1 MPAAGSL
8 PASAGQGRCRRS
20 STRPVR
26 DAGPSDRD
34 PLHLWAAVPRN
45 LVNLNSVAKSYASRT
60 VLDGVTLGL
69 EKGERIGMV
78 GENGAGKTTL
88 LRLIAGA
95 EEPDQGSVTR
105 TAGVAA
111 ALVSQRAELDPAATV
126 REALAGERADHE
138 WAADPRFRAVLDGLL
153 GGVALTRFPAG
164 PETIVGP
171 LSGGEQRRIALARSL
186 IDSPQ
191 LLMLDEPTNH
201 LDIEG
206 IAWLAGHLAAR
217 RGALLVITHDRWFL
231 DAVCE
236 RTWEV
241 ADGTVHRYEG
251 GYSAYV
257 LARAERDR
265 QSAAREDRRRQ
276 LVRKELAWLRRGPP
290 ARTSKPKFRIDAANA
305 LIADEPRARDTVELL
320 RFATARLG
328 DRVID
333 GVDLTLALG
342 GRTLLR
348 DVTWRLGPGQ
358 RVALV
363 GPNGAGK
370 TSLLRVLMGA
380 LGPDRGTVTRGQTVQ
395 LAELSQHDEAPPD
408 GNPRV
413 LDSLEQ
419 VRGRITTSAGEELT
433 AGRLAERF
441 GFRGDK
447 LRTRLDE
454 LSGGERRRLELMRVL
469 MREPNVLIL
478 DEPTNDLDID
488 TLTALEDLLDS
499 WPGTLVVVSHDRYF
513 IERVCDDVYALP
525 GDGTLRHLPGG
536 IEQYLA
542 EQHSAPAARPASAA
556 PAPSGAP
563 APGAARRAP
572 GAARRAAGADRR
584 ATKRE
589 IARID
594 RELDRIQARDQELH
608 QAMTAA
614 ATDAGRLRELSE
626 ELGALSDQRD
636 RLESDWLELSEQL
649 EDA

>member
-1 MPAAGSL
+1 
-8 PASAGQGRCRRS
+8 
-20 STRPVR
+20 
-26 DAGPSDRD
+26 
-34 PLHLWAAVPRN
+34 VPRN
-45 LVNLNSVAKSYASRT
+45 LVNLNAVAKGYASRT

-69 EKGERIGMV
+69 EEGERIGMV
-78 GENGAGKTTL
+78 GENGTGKTTL
-88 LRLIAGA
+88 MRLIAGD
-95 EEPDQGSVTR
+95 EEPDSGTLTR
-105 TAGVAA
+105 TAGVGM
-111 ALVSQRAELDPAATV
+111 ALVSQRADLDPTATV
-126 REALAGERADHE
+126 REALAGGRADHE
-138 WAADPRFRAVLDGLL
+138 WAADARFRAVLDGLL

-164 PETIVGP
+164 PDTVVGP

-186 IDSPQ
+186 IDSPE
-191 LLMLDEPTNH
+191 LLLLDEPTNH
-201 LDIEG
+201 LDVEG

-217 RGALLVITHDRWFL
+217 RGTLLVITHDRWFL
-231 DAVCE
+231 DAVCV

-241 ADGTVHRYEG
+241 ADSAVHRYDG

-265 QSAAREDRRRQ
+265 QRSAREDRRRQ

-305 LIADEPRARDTVELL
+305 LIADEPPARDTVELL

-333 GVDLTLALG
+333 AVDVRLTLG
-342 GRTLLR
+342 GHLLLR

-370 TSLLRVLMGA
+370 TSLLRVLMGE
-380 LGPDRGTVTRGQTVQ
+380 LNPDQGTVTRGQTVQ
-395 LAELSQHDEAPPD
+395 LAELSQHDEAAPP

-413 LDSLEQ
+413 LEALEQ
-419 VRGRITTSAGEELT
+419 VRVRITTSAGEELT

-447 LRTRLDE
+447 LRTHVDE

-469 MREPNVLIL
+469 MREPNLLIL

-525 GDGTLRHLPGG
+525 GDATLRHLPGG
-536 IEQYLA
+536 VDQYLS
-542 EQHSAPAARPASAA
+542 ELQSPTRTAA
-556 PAPSGAP
+556 PIAPPRTEPS
-563 APGAARRAP
+563 PGAV
-572 GAARRAAGADRR
+572 RRAAGADRR
-584 ATKRE
+584 AAKRE
-589 IARID
+589 VSRIE
-594 RELDRIQARDQELH
+594 RELERVQARDHEL
-608 QAMTAA
+608 QAAMAAA
-614 ATDAGRLRELSE
+614 ATDPGPLHELSD
-626 ELGALSDQRD
+626 ELAALTAERD
-636 RLESDWLELSEQL
+636 RLEAEWLELSEQL
-649 EDA
+649 EG